1 MELEEKPNKA
11 VKRDPKGVRRNI
23 LRVSSKEFAEY
34 GLSGARVNEIAA
46 LTKTSKRMIYYY
58 YGDKE
63 GLYTACL
70 EAAYSHVRAG
80 EEKLDL
86 GGLEPDKALEKLVGF
101 TFDHH
106 RKNPDF
112 IRLVMIENIHKAT
125 FLKGSEIIRSV
136 NAAAIKNLT
145 DIIIRGQNSGVFHDE
160 LDPVELHW
168 QISALSFFNVSN
180 KPTFSA
186 LFDSELYSDEGQ
198 RTLRDHAV
206 KMILLYVSHK
216 KGILK

>member
-1 MELEEKPNKA
+1 MELEEKPIKA

-63 GLYTACL
+63 GLYRACL

-86 GGLEPDKALEKLVGF
+86 GGLEPDKALAELVGF

-145 DIIIRGQNSGVFHDE
+145 DIIIRGQNSGVFRDE

-198 RTLRDHAV
+198 QTLRDHAV
-206 KMILLYVSHK
+206 EMILLYVGHK
-216 KGILK
+216 KGIQK